1 MMRWCAQ
8 DEYGCNFTSVIP
20 TNIYGKGDNFSIDN
34 GHVLPGL
41 IHKCYK
47 AKQVRSTIR
56 YDASQSW
63 ISDENRNDR
72 DINKTT
78 DGDMLSRFFVVDSSF
93 RSMFAWKKIKGF
105 QAGDGGQKT
114 LFQRMYRKFDVS
126 IDTRIETFF
135 AISNTSYFV
144 SFFVIIY
151 TYLYLIVQIHIN
163 VLYSTTTYVP
173 GFSILF
179 GRIHSYILVRYIAP
193 FRPICPL
200 VVAVDCVARVDEESR
215 RCVLWSR

>member
-1 MMRWCAQ
+1 
-8 DEYGCNFTSVIP
+8 
-20 TNIYGKGDNFSIDN
+20 
-34 GHVLPGL
+34 
-41 IHKCYK
+41 
-47 AKQVRSTIR
+47 
-56 YDASQSW
+56 
-63 ISDENRNDR
+63 
-72 DINKTT
+72 
-78 DGDMLSRFFVVDSSF
+78 
-93 RSMFAWKKIKGF
+93 
-105 QAGDGGQKT
+105 
-114 LFQRMYRKFDVS
+114 MYRKFDVS

-200 VVAVDCVARVDEESR
+200 VVAVDCAARVDEESR

>member
-93 RSMFAWKKIKGF
+93 RSMFA
-105 QAGDGGQKT
+105 
-114 LFQRMYRKFDVS
+114 
-126 IDTRIETFF
+126 
-135 AISNTSYFV
+135 
-144 SFFVIIY
+144 
-151 TYLYLIVQIHIN
+151 
-163 VLYSTTTYVP
+163 
-173 GFSILF
+173 
-179 GRIHSYILVRYIAP
+179 
-193 FRPICPL
+193 
-200 VVAVDCVARVDEESR
+200 
-215 RCVLWSR
+215 